1 MEIVSIA
8 LILIGSVISI
18 IFGIHLLSVAFQTS
32 ILWGLG
38 YLFIPFVSLI
48 FVIVHWS
55 EAKTP
60 FLRSLIGVALVIL
73 GMVLSP
79 AGFTAE

>member
-18 IFGIHLLSVAFQTS
+18 IFGIHLLIVAFQTS